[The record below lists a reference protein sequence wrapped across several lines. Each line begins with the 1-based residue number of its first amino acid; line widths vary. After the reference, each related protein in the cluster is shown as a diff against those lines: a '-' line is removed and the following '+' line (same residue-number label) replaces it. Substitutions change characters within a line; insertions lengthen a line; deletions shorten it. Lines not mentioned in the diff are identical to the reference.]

1 MKETCWKNKDFTGT
15 FQNYIKVRFI
25 LILNMKINAY
35 SVSSCDVRRCTVL
48 RHIIL
53 SAGASYI
60 KYRKDRDI
68 EGGGASTE
76 IYGILKKSRKREKKI
91 DWSRSQ
97 NEFCVIHSKSV

>member
-1 MKETCWKNKDFTGT
+1 
-15 FQNYIKVRFI
+15 
-25 LILNMKINAY
+25 MKINAY

-76 IYGILKKSRKREKKI
+76 IYGILKKIRKREKKM
-91 DWSRSQ
+91 
-97 NEFCVIHSKSV
+97 

>member
-15 FQNYIKVRFI
+15 FQKYIKVRFI

-35 SVSSCDVRRCTVL
+35 SVSSCDVRRCTLL

-60 KYRKDRDI
+60 KYRKDRVI
-68 EGGGASTE
+68 EGVEQAQ
-76 IYGILKKSRKREKKI
+76 
-91 DWSRSQ
+91 RSMV
-97 NEFCVIHSKSV
+97 F

>member
-35 SVSSCDVRRCTVL
+35 SVSYCDVRRCTLL

-60 KYRKDRDI
+60 KYRKDRVI
-68 EGGGASTE
+68 EGVEQAQ
-76 IYGILKKSRKREKKI
+76 
-91 DWSRSQ
+91 RSMV
-97 NEFCVIHSKSV
+97 F

>member
-1 MKETCWKNKDFTGT
+1 
-15 FQNYIKVRFI
+15 
-25 LILNMKINAY
+25 MKINAY

-76 IYGILKKSRKREKKI
+76 IYGILKKSRKREKKM
-91 DWSRSQ
+91 
-97 NEFCVIHSKSV
+97 